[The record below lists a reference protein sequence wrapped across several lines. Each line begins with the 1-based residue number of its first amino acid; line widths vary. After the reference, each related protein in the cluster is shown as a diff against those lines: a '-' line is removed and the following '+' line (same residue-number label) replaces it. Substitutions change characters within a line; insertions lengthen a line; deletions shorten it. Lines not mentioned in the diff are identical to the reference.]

1 MRDIALG
8 LSFPARLAT
17 RRCSIA
23 EIMTTPNLPPRSTFG
38 SSLRPIE
45 VSDPL
50 GYDAGL
56 DFDDSDYDLYYG
68 DNQPDYGDNQP
79 GWGDRFPAL
88 KGRGLVRLGWLVLAA
103 GLALGSAGIVAAA
116 EHLPSPETRPELTW
130 SADQAMSAK
139 LDSAVRDLARL
150 KDDVES
156 LGDQARN
163 TLSSLT
169 QQNEVA
175 LQSAWNDGWNHVM
188 AIDAG
193 AADLTK
199 KLQCGASDSASQA
212 DLAKKY
218 SAPLIARYHKVC
230 LAIGSVSPL
239 HDDWS
244 AMVTG
249 SRTAIRVVEDIQTW
263 DSMAETARESAV
275 LGRYPDALTKLG
287 SAAASIVDATV
298 VANDLGKTLDVSTL
312 TSWLSRIKQMDD
324 ALRVLWQL
332 MIDTKGAVTAKVTT
346 ALRGVAEANNQLPWT
361 KPSLTPPVAPPQYSE
376 DAFQA
381 ALQVIVYEMAGHLTS
396 DGISIETARSDLADA
411 LEGLT
416 GATVSNSP

>member
-1 MRDIALG
+1 
-8 LSFPARLAT
+8 
-17 RRCSIA
+17 
-23 EIMTTPNLPPRSTFG
+23 MTTPNLPPRSTFG
-38 SSLRPIE
+38 WGFRPIE
-45 VSDPL
+45 ESDLPE
-50 GYDAGL
+50 YDAGL
-56 DFDDSDYDLYYG
+56 DLDDNDPYYG
-68 DNQPDYGDNQP
+68 DYQP
-79 GWGDRFPAL
+79 GRGDRLRAL
-88 KGRGLVRLGWLVLAA
+88 MGRGLVRLGWLVLAA

-193 AADLTK
+193 AADLTQR
-199 KLQCGASDSASQA
+199 LQCGAWDSASQA

-218 SAPLIARYHKVC
+218 SPPLIARYHKVC

-239 HDDWS
+239 HDDWN

-263 DSMAETARESAV
+263 DSMAESARESAV
-275 LGRYPDALTKLG
+275 QGRYPDALTKLAG
-287 SAAASIVDATV
+287 AAASIADATL
-298 VANDLGKTLDVSTL
+298 VANDLSKTLDVSTL
-312 TSWLSRIKQMDD
+312 TTWLSRIKQMDD
-324 ALRVLWQL
+324 ALQVLWQL
-332 MIDTKGAVTAKVTT
+332 MIDTKGAVTVEVTT

-361 KPSLTPPVAPPQYSE
+361 KPSLTPPTAPPQYSE

-411 LEGLT
+411 LSVLT
-416 GATVSNSP
+416 GATASNSP

>member
-1 MRDIALG
+1 
-8 LSFPARLAT
+8 
-17 RRCSIA
+17 
-23 EIMTTPNLPPRSTFG
+23 MTTPNLPPRTTLG

-45 VSDPL
+45 ESDLP
-50 GYDAGL
+50 GYGSGL

-68 DNQPDYGDNQP
+68 DYRP
-79 GWGDRFPAL
+79 GRGDRFRAL
-88 KGRGLVRLGWLVLAA
+88 TGRGLIRLGWLVLAA

-116 EHLPSPETRPELTW
+116 EHLPSSATRPELTW
-130 SADQAMSAK
+130 GADQAMSAK

-150 KDDVES
+150 KDDVDS
-156 LGDQARN
+156 LGDQARK

-169 QQNEVA
+169 QQNELA
-175 LQSAWNDGWNHVM
+175 LQSAWNDGWNHVT

-193 AADLTK
+193 AADLTQR
-199 KLQCGASDSASQA
+199 LQCGAWDSASQA

-218 SAPLIARYHKVC
+218 SPPLIDRYHKVC

-244 AMVTG
+244 AMVSG

-263 DSMAETARESAV
+263 DSMAESARESAV
-275 LGRYPDALTKLG
+275 MGRYPDALAKLR
-287 SAAASIVDATV
+287 SAATSIADATV
-298 VANDLGKTLDVSTL
+298 VADDLGKTLDVSTL
-312 TSWLSRIKQMDD
+312 TKWLSRIKQMDD
-324 ALRVLWQL
+324 ALQVLWQL
-332 MIDTKGAVTAKVTT
+332 MIDTNGAVTAEVTT
-346 ALRGVAEANNQLPWT
+346 ALRVVADANNQLPWT
-361 KPSLTPPVAPPQYSE
+361 KPSATPPNAPPQYSE

-411 LEGLT
+411 LSGLT
-416 GATVSNSP
+416 GATASSAQ

>member
-1 MRDIALG
+1 
-8 LSFPARLAT
+8 
-17 RRCSIA
+17 
-23 EIMTTPNLPPRSTFG
+23 MTTPNLPPRSTFG
-38 SSLRPIE
+38 WGFRPIE
-45 VSDPL
+45 ESDLPE
-50 GYDAGL
+50 YDAGL
-56 DFDDSDYDLYYG
+56 DLDDNDPYYG
-68 DNQPDYGDNQP
+68 DYQP
-79 GWGDRFPAL
+79 GRGDRLRAL
-88 KGRGLVRLGWLVLAA
+88 MGRGLVRLGWLVLAA

-150 KDDVES
+150 KDDVDS
-156 LGDQARN
+156 LGDQARK
-163 TLSSLT
+163 TLSTLT
-169 QQNEVA
+169 QQNELA
-175 LQSAWNDGWNHVM
+175 LQSAWNDGWNHVT

-193 AADLTK
+193 AADLTQR
-199 KLQCGASDSASQA
+199 LQCGAWDSASQA

-218 SAPLIARYHKVC
+218 SPPLIARYHKVC

-239 HDDWS
+239 HDDWN

-263 DSMAETARESAV
+263 DSMAESARESAV
-275 LGRYPDALTKLG
+275 QGRYPDALTKLAG
-287 SAAASIVDATV
+287 AAASIADATL
-298 VANDLGKTLDVSTL
+298 VANDLSKTLDVSTL
-312 TSWLSRIKQMDD
+312 TTWLSRIKQMDD
-324 ALRVLWQL
+324 ALQVLWQL
-332 MIDTKGAVTAKVTT
+332 MIDTKGAVTVEVTT

-411 LEGLT
+411 LSVLT
-416 GATVSNSP
+416 GATASNSP